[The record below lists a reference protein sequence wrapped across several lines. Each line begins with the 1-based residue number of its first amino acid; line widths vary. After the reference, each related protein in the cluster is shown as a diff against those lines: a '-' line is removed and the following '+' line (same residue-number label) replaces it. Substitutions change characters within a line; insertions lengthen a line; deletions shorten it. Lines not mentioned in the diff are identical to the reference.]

1 MSFESDTKAGT
12 AYGRFFARG
21 AARSPRG
28 GAIVIRLASRLT
40 KLEQRAK
47 AAKPVARASVVEVSP
62 TGQVIGPLPAARR
75 VMMTTDHGSDA
86 QWQIALARNQA
97 QLLNRP

>member
-1 MSFESDTKAGT
+1 M
-12 AYGRFFARG
+12 
-21 AARSPRG
+21 
-28 GAIVIRLASRLT
+28 IRLASRLK

-62 TGQVIGPLPAARR
+62 TGHVVVPLPAARR
-75 VMMTTDHGSDA
+75 VMLATDHGTDA

-97 QLLNRP
+97 QLMQRPQPKGTPK